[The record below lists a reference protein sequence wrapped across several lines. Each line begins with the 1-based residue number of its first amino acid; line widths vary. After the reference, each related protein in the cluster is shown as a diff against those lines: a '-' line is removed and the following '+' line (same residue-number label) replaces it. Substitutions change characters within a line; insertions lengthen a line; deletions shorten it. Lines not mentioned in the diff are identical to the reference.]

1 MVWRLNLERKT
12 TMSDVHIISGKAYW
26 ASILSPNTTYEPVY
40 SVDVCL
46 DEDTKS
52 LVESLGLNVQ
62 NKGDDRGDFV
72 KIKRKVYKRDG
83 SERPAPIVKDSQ
95 NNNWDGSLI
104 GNGSMVNVKFATY
117 DWEYNKKTGVASD
130 LMGVQVVDL
139 ISYGDNKDFSAV
151 EGGYTVGN
159 NEQEGDGFRF

>member
-26 ASILSPNTTYEPVY
+26 ASVISPNTTYEPVY

-52 LVESLGLNVQ
+52 LVESLGLTVH

-83 SERPAPIVKDSQ
+83 SERPSPIVKDSQ

-117 DWEYNKKTGVASD
+117 EWEYNKKKGVASD
-130 LMGVQVVDL
+130 LMALQVVDL
-139 ISYGDNKDFSAV
+139 VEYGDSKDFSAV

-159 NEQEGDGFRF
+159 NLDTGEEIPF

>member
-26 ASILSPNTTYEPVY
+26 ASVVSPNTTYEPVY

-52 LVESLGLNVQ
+52 LVESLGLTVH

-83 SERPAPIVKDSQ
+83 SERPSPIVKDSQ

-117 DWEYNKKTGVASD
+117 EWEYNKKKGVASD
-130 LMGVQVVDL
+130 LMALQVVDL
-139 ISYGDNKDFSAV
+139 VEYGDSKDFSAV

-159 NEQEGDGFRF
+159 NLDTGEEIPF

>member
-26 ASILSPNTTYEPVY
+26 ASVISPNTTYEPVY

-52 LVESLGLNVQ
+52 LVESLGLTVQ

-83 SERPAPIVKDSQ
+83 SERPSPIVKDSQ

-117 DWEYNKKTGVASD
+117 EWEYNKKKGVASD
-130 LMGVQVVDL
+130 LMALQVVDL
-139 ISYGDNKDFSAV
+139 VEYGDSKDFSAV

-159 NEQEGDGFRF
+159 NLDTGEEIPF

>member
-1 MVWRLNLERKT
+1 MATKLERKVN
-12 TMSDVHIISGKAYW
+12 MSDVHIISGKAYW

-46 DEDTKS
+46 DDDTKS
-52 LVESLGLNVQ
+52 LVESLGLTVH

-83 SERPAPIVKDSQ
+83 SERPSPIVKDSQ

-117 DWEYNKKTGVASD
+117 EWEYNKKNGVASD
-130 LMGVQVVDL
+130 LMAIQVVDL
-139 ISYGDNKDFSAV
+139 VEYGDNKDFSAV
-151 EGGYTVGN
+151 DGGYTVGN
-159 NEQEGDGFRF
+159 NEQAGEEVLF

>member
-26 ASILSPNTTYEPVY
+26 ASVISPNTTYEPVY

-52 LVESLGLNVQ
+52 LIESLGLTVQ

-83 SERPAPIVKDSQ
+83 SERPSPIVKDSQ

-117 DWEYNKKTGVASD
+117 EWEYNKKKGVASD
-130 LMGVQVVDL
+130 LMALQVVDL
-139 ISYGDNKDFSAV
+139 VEYGDNKDFSAV

-159 NEQEGDGFRF
+159 NLDTGEEIPF